1 MDEMKNTTSERF
13 ITVPVQA
20 RNEIGEL
27 TYYLEQGL
35 RNIRDIAEHLH
46 GSSGTMPSV
55 LEDLRDVVRMTEAA
69 TVRVLEEAEALVDDS
84 RIAARLIAVASTK
97 ARAGDAAAVA
107 EPMRALDALVER
119 SNARAMEIMSALEF
133 QDLTSQKVERT
144 FGVLQEV
151 LVRLGKIQRLVD
163 GPDTAG
169 PEPAAVVKEP
179 HDSEAGQR
187 LADELL
193 LDFSGGSG
201 G

>member
-35 RNIRDIAEHLH
+35 RNIRDITEHLR

>member
-1 MDEMKNTTSERF
+1 MDESRDTTRERF
-13 ITVPVQA
+13 VTVPVRA
-20 RNEIGEL
+20 RDEICEL

-35 RNIRDIAEHLH
+35 RNIRDITEHLR

-55 LEDLRDVVRMTEAA
+55 LEDLRDVVRMTETA

-84 RIAARLIAVASTK
+84 RTAARIIADVSTK

-119 SNARAMEIMSALEF
+119 ANTRAMEIMSALEF

-151 LVRLGKIQRLVD
+151 LVRLGKIQHLVD

-169 PEPAAVVKEP
+169 PEPAAVMRDP
-179 HDSEAGQR
+179 HDSKAGQR

-193 LDFSGGSG
+193 LNNTGGSDG
-201 G
+201 